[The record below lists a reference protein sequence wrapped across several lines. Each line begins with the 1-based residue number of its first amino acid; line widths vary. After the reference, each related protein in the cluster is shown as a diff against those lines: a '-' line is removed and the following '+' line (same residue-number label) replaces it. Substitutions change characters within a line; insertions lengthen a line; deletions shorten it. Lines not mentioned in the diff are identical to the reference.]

1 MSQANGDEGSWKD
14 TYVQKILLSIK
25 NSAAPPQV
33 RFLKPAKK
41 RQHDGCQH
49 KKLHDSY
56 IINNMLTI

>member
-1 MSQANGDEGSWKD
+1 
-14 TYVQKILLSIK
+14 
-25 NSAAPPQV
+25 V